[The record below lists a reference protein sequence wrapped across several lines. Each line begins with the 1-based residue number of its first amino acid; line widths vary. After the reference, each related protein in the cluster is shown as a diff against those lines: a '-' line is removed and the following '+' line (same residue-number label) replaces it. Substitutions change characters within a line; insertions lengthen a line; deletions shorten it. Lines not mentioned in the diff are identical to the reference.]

1 MILQIYILFNFTW
14 QEYRSYFW
22 WKSEYRVIS
31 EPREYTAQVS
41 FTRLKT
47 KSERSIKAV
56 FFSLDFQAPGKVCSP
71 IENI

>member
-1 MILQIYILFNFTW
+1 MTLHIISTSATRSLIIYLLLNFTW

-41 FTRLKT
+41 FSRLKT
-47 KSERSIKAV
+47 KSERSSKAD
-56 FFSLDFQAPGKVCSP
+56 FFLFL
-71 IENI
+71 